1 MEGTRGT
8 GERGEA
14 LAAEYLTRR
23 GYRILA
29 MNYRHHRKEI
39 DLIALAEGFVVFV
52 EVKFRRDER
61 FGGPLAA
68 VDPRK
73 QRAIAACARGFL
85 HERRLAG
92 IPCRFDV
99 VGIRQEDDGPPRIE
113 HVRNA
118 FQSPL

>member
-8 GERGEA
+8 GQRGEA
-14 LAAEYLTRR
+14 LAAEFLTRH
-23 GYRILA
+23 GFRILA

-39 DLIALAEGFVVFV
+39 DIIVSGEGFVVFV
-52 EVKFRRDER
+52 EVKFRSGDR

-85 HERRLAG
+85 HERRLADL
-92 IPCRFDV
+92 PCRFDV
-99 VGIRQEDDGPPRIE
+99 VGILQDGARPPRIE
-113 HVRNA
+113 HIRDA
-118 FQSPL
+118 FRAPV